1 MQNLNELLPRVI
13 ESLRQG
19 RYINEAAVSQ
29 GIVLPILDALGW
41 PVFDTASVSPEYSLE
56 GRRVDFALLDTNH
69 RPRVFIEVKRPG
81 QAEGADRQLFEY
93 AFHSGVPLAILTDGQ
108 EWGIYLPAEEGTY
121 DERRVYK
128 LDLLAREINVSTE
141 RLSRYLLCRDVLSG
155 SALEAA
161 RTDYRDAARIRLIH
175 NALPT
180 AWNRLLRE
188 PDEILL
194 ELLADTTE
202 DICGYKPSL
211 DDCAQ
216 FITSAKQPP
225 PLPPS
230 PTPSVSP
237 RPNRA
242 STKSGSLSFT
252 MNGSTVQARFAR
264 EVMQEI
270 LKRLADRDQTFLVRF
285 ASRKHGRKRKY
296 ISQDRLELYQGRPD
310 LAETHS
316 VEFVPGWWLG
326 TNYSRDNIEDI
337 IRLACEVAG
346 LKYGTDVEVNLG

>member
-1 MQNLNELLPRVI
+1 MQKLNELLPRII

-41 PVFDTASVSPEYSLE
+41 PVFDTGSVAPEYSLE
-56 GRRVDFALLDTNH
+56 GRRVDFALLDANR
-69 RPRVFIEVKRPG
+69 RPRAFIEVKRPG

-128 LDLLAREINVSTE
+128 LDLLAREINISTE
-141 RLSRYLLCRDVLSG
+141 RLSRYLLCADVLSG

-161 RTDYRDAARIRLIH
+161 RTDYRDAARIRLIQK
-175 NALPT
+175 ALPT

-188 PDEILL
+188 PDELLL

-211 DDCAQ
+211 DDCAR
-216 FITSAKQPP
+216 FITSPQQPS
-225 PLPPS
+225 LPSQS
-230 PTPSVSP
+230 PTAAASP
-237 RPNRA
+237 RPIRV
-242 STKSGSLSFT
+242 STKSGPLSFT
-252 MNGSTVQARFAR
+252 MNGQTVQARSAR
-264 EVMQEI
+264 EIMQEI
-270 LKRLADRDQTFLVRF
+270 LKRLADRDPTFLIRF

-296 ISQDRLELYQGRPD
+296 IAQDRFELYQDRPD

-326 TNYSRDNIEDI
+326 TNYSKDNIEDI
-337 IRLACEVAG
+337 IMLACEVAG
-346 LKYGTDVEVNLG
+346 MKYGIDIEISLG